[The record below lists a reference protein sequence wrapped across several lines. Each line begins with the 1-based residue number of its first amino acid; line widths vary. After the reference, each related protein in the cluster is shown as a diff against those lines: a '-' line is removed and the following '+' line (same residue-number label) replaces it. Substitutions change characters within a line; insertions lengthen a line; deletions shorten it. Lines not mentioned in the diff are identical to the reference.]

1 MFIRTEQLRKLGKL
15 QCCYLDQFNQ
25 KESSYATSRGC
36 RAALQSEPQRGGSL
50 HPGLCLP
57 GKCSG
62 HWVTLSICVFCM
74 HNINNT
80 PVSMLDP
87 RCNVA
92 VIPLFLRKDGLPLEQ
107 LQLPAANT
115 PVVCRRSTLSRQSC
129 ISVGIYPLLTD
140 PWDRVSAGD

>member
-1 MFIRTEQLRKLGKL
+1 MWVESILLCRNYYYAPVPAFVLKGVSQSSYKGTTTLQNRTEQLRKLGKL

-36 RAALQSEPQRGGSL
+36 EAALQSEPRRGGSL

-74 HNINNT
+74 HNINNMSA
-80 PVSMLDP
+80 SMLDL

-92 VIPLFLRKDGLPLEQ
+92 MIPLFLCKDGLPLEQ
-107 LQLPAANT
+107 L
-115 PVVCRRSTLSRQSC
+115 
-129 ISVGIYPLLTD
+129 
-140 PWDRVSAGD
+140 